1 MSELRFRLA
10 QPEDHV
16 HLRRMIVNSFE
27 PITWFKK
34 LDEKLGPLNGVGWRE
49 RWDARLD
56 KVFATQVILVG
67 ELDGGIAAAATGT
80 LDTATALGFIDLLAV
95 DERHQ
100 GKGYG
105 RQMLRGMLDYFR
117 SQGMQH
123 ANLECL
129 TDNDRGNA
137 LYASEGWEIVASSNR
152 WFIRLE

>member
-1 MSELRFRLA
+1 MPDLSFRLA
-10 QPEDHV
+10 TSADHPR
-16 HLRRMIVNSFE
+16 LRRLIVDSFE

-34 LDEKLGPLNGVGWRE
+34 LDEKLGPLNGVDWRG
-49 RWDARLD
+49 RWDTRLD

-67 ELDGGIAAAATGT
+67 ETEGEIAAAATGT
-80 LDTATALGFIDLLAV
+80 LDTAVALGFIDLLAV
-95 DERHQ
+95 DLKHQ

-137 LYASEGWEIVASSNR
+137 LYGSEGWEIVASSNR
-152 WFIRLE
+152 WFIQL